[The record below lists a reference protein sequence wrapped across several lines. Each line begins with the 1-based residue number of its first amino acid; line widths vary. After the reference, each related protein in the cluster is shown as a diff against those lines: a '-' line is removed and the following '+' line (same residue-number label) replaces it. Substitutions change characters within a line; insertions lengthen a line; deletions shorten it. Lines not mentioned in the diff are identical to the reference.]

1 MADALLR
8 TSDVLT
14 FNNVDMDAMLS
25 EVLDSAPFLAAL
37 PARTATSDLFKYT
50 NKTANPA
57 VGFRAAN
64 AGIEG
69 TRGTYEQITVTLKYL
84 DASFWVDVAVAD
96 TDQRGADH
104 AILVEAVAHLRQSF
118 REVEEQIL
126 RGTNNAASGFAGF
139 EDLGNLDA
147 LADAMVIG
155 AGGTGSDVSSVYL
168 LNAGEQGVEVVWGR
182 NGEFTVGPRQI
193 VDRPDGTGVQ
203 SFKAY
208 SHMIGGYCGLK
219 RGHDLSVARIAN
231 LEDGASNALSDDLLA
246 QAISLFPVDQKPNMI
261 VMGRAQQH
269 RLQTSRTAT
278 NPTGFP
284 APFPQEAFGIPIVV
298 SEALAQNET
307 AIV

>member
-1 MADALLR
+1 MADANLR
-8 TSDVLT
+8 TADVLT

-50 NKTANPA
+50 NKTANPS
-57 VGFRAAN
+57 VGFRSPN

-126 RGTNNAASGFAGF
+126 RGTNNNASGFDGF
-139 EDLGNLDA
+139 EDLGNLDQ

-155 AGGTGSDVSSVYL
+155 GGGTGADVSSVYL
-168 LNAGEQGVEVVWGR
+168 VHAGEQGVEVVWGR
-182 NGEFTVGPRQI
+182 GGEFTVGPRQI
-193 VDRPDGTGVQ
+193 VDRPDGTNQQ

-231 LEDGASNALSDDLLA
+231 LEDASSNQLTDDLIA
-246 QAISLFPVDQKPNMI
+246 QAIALFPVDQKPNMI
-261 VMGRAQQH
+261 VAGRAQQH
-269 RLQTSRTAT
+269 RLQESRTAT
-278 NPTGFP
+278 NPTGAP
-284 APFPQEAFGIPIVV
+284 APFPESAFGIPIVAV
-298 SEALAQNET
+298 ESLAQNET
-307 AIV
+307 AIT

>member
-1 MADALLR
+1 MADANLR
-8 TSDVLT
+8 TADVLT

-50 NKTANPA
+50 NKTANPS
-57 VGFRAAN
+57 VGFRSPN

-126 RGTNNAASGFAGF
+126 RGTNNNASGFDGF

-155 AGGTGSDVSSVYL
+155 GGGTGSDVSSVYL
-168 LNAGEQGVEVVWGR
+168 VHAGEQGVEVVWGR
-182 NGEFTVGPRQI
+182 GGEFSVGPRQI
-193 VDRPDGTGVQ
+193 VDRPDGTNQQ

-208 SHMIGGYCGLK
+208 THMIGGYCGLK

-231 LEDGASNALSDDLLA
+231 LEDATSNQLTDDLIA
-246 QAISLFPVDQKPNMI
+246 QAIALFPIDQKPNMI
-261 VMGRAQQH
+261 VAGRAQQH
-269 RLQTSRTAT
+269 RLQESRTAT
-278 NPTGFP
+278 NPTGAP
-284 APFPQEAFGIPIVV
+284 APFPESAFGIPIVAV
-298 SEALAQNET
+298 ESLAQNET
-307 AIV
+307 AIT

>member
-8 TSDVLT
+8 TADVLT
-14 FNNVDMDAMLS
+14 FNNVDMDAMLK
-25 EVLDSAPFLAAL
+25 ETLDAAPFLSAL
-37 PARTATSDLFKYT
+37 PAKTATSDLFKYT
-50 NKTANPA
+50 IQTSNPS
-57 VGFRAAN
+57 VGFRSPN

-69 TRGTYEQITVTLKYL
+69 TRGGFEQAVVTLKYL

-96 TDQRGADH
+96 TDQRGPDH
-104 AILVEAVAHLRQSF
+104 AIMVEAVAHLRQAF
-118 REVEEQIL
+118 REVEEQII
-126 RGTNNAASGFAGF
+126 RGTNNVAGGFDGF

-147 LADAMVIG
+147 LADSMVIG
-155 AGGTGSDVSSVYL
+155 AGGTGADVSSVYL
-168 LNAGEQGVEVVWGR
+168 LHAGEQGVEVVWGQG
-182 NGEFTVGPRQI
+182 GEFTVGPRQI

-246 QAISLFPVDQKPNMI
+246 QAIALFPVDQKPNMI

-307 AIV
+307 AII

>member
-1 MADALLR
+1 MADANLR
-8 TSDVLT
+8 TADVLT

-50 NKTANPA
+50 NKTANPS
-57 VGFRAAN
+57 VGFRSPN

-126 RGTNNAASGFAGF
+126 RGTNNNASGFDGF
-139 EDLGNLDA
+139 EDLGNLDQ

-155 AGGTGSDVSSVYL
+155 GGGTGADVSSVYL
-168 LNAGEQGVEVVWGR
+168 VHAGEQGVEVVWGR
-182 NGEFTVGPRQI
+182 GGEFTVGPRQI
-193 VDRPDGTGVQ
+193 VDRPDGTNQQ

-231 LEDGASNALSDDLLA
+231 LEDASSNQLTDDLIA
-246 QAISLFPVDQKPNMI
+246 QAIALFPVDQKPNMI
-261 VMGRAQQH
+261 VAGRAQQH
-269 RLQTSRTAT
+269 RLQESRTAT
-278 NPTGFP
+278 NPTGAP
-284 APFPQEAFGIPIVV
+284 APFPESAFGIPIVTV
-298 SEALAQNET
+298 ESLAQNET
-307 AIV
+307 AIT